1 MLDTL
6 KKIGD
11 QLLEGQGVW
20 ARLVTEPKHNPDK
33 KNWVCPILF
42 DCIDQEIRFLKD
54 KMVLFN
60 KENTPA
66 KFRYVSPS
74 IWGPRG
80 KKCALTVEPKN
91 FSMLVETLFGKKD
104 GDKGSMM
111 DSILDF
117 NPELENKSIYHALQE
132 INSYL
137 PAQRSRLELKSFKEE
152 LDFGSNED
160 VVLFYSLIRSES
172 FNNGEPTALFD
183 LEGYEEFI
191 IGKFATPENVEKGVD
206 YITGNT
212 SDEVIEATF
221 SGRYNIHKIF
231 QTTASNY
238 ASGFSDFKKN
248 FQSNPATL
256 ASLDKAS
263 DYVLNNLNTRIAGV
277 NHIVLPNYL
286 HKNLKDF
293 DLDQIKLF
301 LDKTGDFLFQYQTL
315 DTELDK
321 HLPELDLFW
330 VNYIAFESDGNSFK
344 ILNHIKDVNSAY
356 LKKLVEVFGRT
367 DFEFRSYLGD
377 RAYFNLQ
384 SIYRIIPVRDGQK
397 SKINP
402 VLNLFKEI
410 LEQKPVH
417 QEVLFDHFITLALC
431 HWYGRHRA
439 FPNVNQ
445 KFKSFDFAIKDAVFK
460 YSALVYALKQLNLID
475 MATENRQEE
484 TNETVKNEFQQRVD
498 DFFQKMEYS
507 EAEKAMFY
515 LGNVLSAVATAQY
528 NKNHKSKPILNKI
541 NFNGMDAQSI
551 LRLSLDLNE
560 KANQYKI
567 LSKAEWNLALFRER
581 FNGKNWPLTK
591 EQNVFY
597 LMAGYSFGLTKP
609 DNQ

>member
-1 MLDTL
+1 MLDTI

-54 KMVLFN
+54 EMELFKN
-60 KENTPA
+60 NHSTSA
-66 KFRYVSPS
+66 FRYVSPT

-91 FSMLVETLFGKKD
+91 FSMIIETLFGKKD

-111 DSILDF
+111 NSILDF
-117 NPELENKSIYHALQE
+117 DPEFENQPIFNALQE
-132 INSYL
+132 INSCL
-137 PAQRSRLELKSFKEE
+137 SNKKSSLDLKSFKEE
-152 LDFGSNED
+152 MDLGSNEE
-160 VVLFYSLIRSES
+160 VVLFYSLIRSEN
-172 FNNGEPTALFD
+172 FNNRKPIKLID
-183 LEGYEEFI
+183 LDGYEEFI
-191 IGKFATPENVEKGVD
+191 IGKFATPNNVEKGVD
-206 YITGNT
+206 YITGNI
-212 SDEVIEATF
+212 SEEIIEATF

-263 DYVLNNLNTRIAGV
+263 DYVLNNLNTKIAGV
-277 NHIVLPNYL
+277 SHIVLPNYL

-293 DLDQIKLF
+293 DLDQIKSF
-301 LDKTGDFLFQYQTL
+301 LDKTGDLLFQYQSL

-344 ILNHIKDVNSAY
+344 IMNHIKDVNSAY
-356 LKKLVEVFGRT
+356 LKKLIEVFGHT
-367 DFEFRSYLGD
+367 DFEFRSFLGD
-377 RAYFNLQ
+377 RAYLNLQ

-397 SKINP
+397 SKVNP

-410 LEQKPVH
+410 LEQKPIQ

-439 FPNVNQ
+439 FPNVR
-445 KFKSFDFAIKDAVFK
+445 KIDSFDFAIKDAVFK
-460 YSALVYALKQLNLID
+460 YSALIYALKQLNLID
-475 MATENRQEE
+475 METENRQEE
-484 TNETVKNEFQQRVD
+484 STETVKSEFQQRVD
-498 DFFQKMEYS
+498 GFFEKMEYG
-507 EAEKAMFY
+507 EEEKAIFY
-515 LGNVLSAVATAQY
+515 LGRVLSSIAYAQY
-528 NKNHKSKPILNKI
+528 KKGHESKPVLNKI

-551 LRLSLDLNE
+551 VRLSLDLAE
-560 KANQYKI
+560 KVRQYNI
-567 LSKAEWNLALFRER
+567 HHETDWNFARFREK
-581 FNGKNWPLTK
+581 FNEKNWPLTK

-597 LMAGYSFGLTKP
+597 LMVGYSFGLTKS